1 MFKKLNLVAGI
12 LALSLFSYAQWQGW
26 NLFED
31 VANSNS
37 GAPAVAAGCI
47 TSSLG

>member
-1 MFKKLNLVAGI
+1 MFKKINLAAGI
-12 LALSLFSYAQWQGW
+12 LTLAFFSYAQMQGW

-37 GAPAVAAGCI
+37 GRSG
-47 TSSLG
+47 SSGRVYHK

>member
-31 VANSNS
+31 VANSNAGRS
-37 GAPAVAAGCI
+37 G
-47 TSSLG
+47 SSGRVYHK

>member
-37 GAPAVAAGCI
+37 GRSG
-47 TSSLG
+47 SSGRVYHK